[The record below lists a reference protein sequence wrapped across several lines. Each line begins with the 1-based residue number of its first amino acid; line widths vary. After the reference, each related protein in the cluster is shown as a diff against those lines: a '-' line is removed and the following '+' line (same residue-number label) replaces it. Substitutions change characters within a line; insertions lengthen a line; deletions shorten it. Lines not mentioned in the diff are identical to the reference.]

1 MLLCVA
7 LACVTPLNYSS
18 ALPTALF
25 FQGQEKPQAPRNE
38 RLREELLRMRDD
50 DQAARQR
57 WTDAKFSE
65 QASREMLALDE
76 KHTARLRAIFRKHG
90 FPGVRL
96 VGKDGA
102 NAAHTLLMH
111 TPSLDLKKEGLVYL
125 EEAAKNGEVPM
136 HAVAVLKDKVLV
148 AEGKPQFYGMHFDL
162 IDGKFVLD
170 LKNVVDPA
178 RLEKRRAE
186 VGLPPLAEYAK
197 GLEEL
202 YKVPAVV
209 LNKQLLK
216 P

>member
-1 MLLCVA
+1 VLLCVA
-7 LACVTPLNYSS
+7 LACVTLPNHSS
-18 ALPTALF
+18 TLPTALLF
-25 FQGQEKPQAPRNE
+25 RKQEKPQAPRNE
-38 RLREELLRMRDD
+38 RLRKELLRMRDD

-65 QASREMLALDE
+65 QASREMIALDE
-76 KHTARLRAIFRKHG
+76 KHTARLRTIFKEHG
-90 FPGVRL
+90 FPGVSL
-96 VGKDGA
+96 VSKDGA

-111 TPSLDLKKEGLVYL
+111 TPSLDLKREGLIHL
-125 EEAAKNGEVPM
+125 EEAAKRGEVPM
-136 HAVAVLKDKVLV
+136 PAVAGLKDKVLV

-162 IDGKFVLD
+162 IDGKFILD

-186 VGLPPLAEYAK
+186 AGLPPLAEYAK
-197 GLEEL
+197 GLAEL

-209 LNKQLLK
+209 LNEQLLK

>member
-7 LACVTPLNYSS
+7 LACVTLPNHSS
-18 ALPTALF
+18 ALLTALS
-25 FQGQEKPQAPRNE
+25 FQEQEKSQAPRNG

-57 WTDAKFSE
+57 WTDAKFGE
-65 QASREMLALDE
+65 LASREMIAVDE
-76 KHTARLRAIFRKHG
+76 KHTARLRAIFKEHG
-90 FPGVRL
+90 FPGVSL

-102 NAAHTLLMH
+102 SAAHTLLLH

-125 EEAAKNGEVPM
+125 EEMAKKGEVPM
-136 HAVAVLKDKVLV
+136 HAVAGLKDKVLV
-148 AEGKPQFYGMHFDL
+148 AEGKPQFYGMSFDL
-162 IDGKFVLD
+162 IDGKLVLD

-186 VGLPPLAEYAK
+186 AGLPPLAEYAK

-209 LNKQLLK
+209 LNEQLLK